1 MNQET
6 KRKRGEKIIENDIL
20 ERPINGRGM
29 KGRKKGRKIGP
40 VVEESRCVWIN
51 TDSVYP

>member
-6 KRKRGEKIIENDIL
+6 KRKREKIIENDIL

-40 VVEESRCVWIN
+40 CCGREPVRVDQYR
-51 TDSVYP
+51 